1 MVCVSHW
8 MEHLRPRSAVKDD
21 IVSSLTASSSHV
33 ALLRQAQAQEQPD
46 GVRPGPCSAAAVHDI
61 GGERPLIDGAEDLA
75 GSPLHRSREADA
87 RGRWGARTTPPYSPM
102 PTWLPAASSE

>member
-1 MVCVSHW
+1 MSPCSG
-8 MEHLRPRSAVKDD
+8 RP
-21 IVSSLTASSSHV
+21 
-33 ALLRQAQAQEQPD
+33 QAQEQPD